1 MATCEWAWVKNLK
14 LKSISP
20 IKAYRKTKPS
30 SDAIKKLIKHVMIQD
45 LGIVLENKKADN
57 RKLPTLINYV
67 ISVFP

>member
-1 MATCEWAWVKNLK
+1 
-14 LKSISP
+14 
-20 IKAYRKTKPS
+20 
-30 SDAIKKLIKHVMIQD
+30 MIQD